1 MIKTKPSVIATAV
14 LLSLGLS
21 ACGGGS
27 SSGSDNSDDTPTVVN
42 TAPTAV
48 SLSTNNVEENAVA
61 ATIGVLS
68 ATDADSGDT
77 FTYTVTDDRFEVSGS
92 DLKLVE
98 GQSFNYELT
107 RSVDLEVTVTDSAS
121 NTFTQDLTVEITDSE
136 GVESVLEGLS
146 LPDTYAF
153 DSKFE
158 ADSSSVSHTGQA
170 ARQILI
176 LELNE
181 YIGSGLADDVAA
193 DAFASGAEAKT
204 KLMSFY
210 AKSEL
215 DWDTERDNGTD
226 LVISAVEIE
235 APLTAKQTTIT
246 DISSSHKNLIGKIA
260 GMDEVGQHK
269 DWTTDL
275 VGWNDTGS
283 VTPDGVIEALFDQL
297 VVNVQTEI
305 DGTIRN
311 DIAGN
316 PITKLYINE
325 DGTDIKQLVQKFLLG
340 AVNFSQ
346 GTDDYLDNTVDGKGL
361 LSVNTQDGTKTY
373 SNLEHQFDEGFG
385 YFGAAHNYNE
395 YTDLEIKSDASYKDI
410 DGDGEIDLA
419 SEINFSNSINAAKRD
434 DGSVGNTNPTDFTQQ
449 AYDAF
454 VTGRAIIN
462 AVAGEALSDDEMT
475 TLLEQRDA
483 AVLVWEKAISATIV
497 HYINDT
503 TADLDNIGND
513 DYSADNFADLAKH
526 WSELKGFSLNLQF
539 NPHSPMT
546 DDQFVTM
553 QEKIGMKPVTTVD
566 DVEAYKTALL
576 EVRTMLQEVY
586 NFDEENVENW

>member
-27 SSGSDNSDDTPTVVN
+27 SSSDNSDDAVTEIVN
-42 TAPTAV
+42 AAPTAV
-48 SLSTNNVEENAVA
+48 VLSANSVEENAVA
-61 ATIGVLS
+61 AVIGALS
-68 ATDADSGDT
+68 TTDADSDDT
-77 FTYTVTDDRFEVSGS
+77 FTYTVSDDRFEVSGS
-92 DLKLVE
+92 DLQLAAD
-98 GQSFNYELT
+98 QSLNYELT
-107 RSVDLEVTVTDSAS
+107 RSIDLEVTVTDSAS
-121 NTFTQDLTVEITDSE
+121 NTFTQDLTVEVTDSQ
-136 GVESVLEGLS
+136 GVDSVIAGLS

-158 ADSSSVSHTGQA
+158 ANSSSVSHTGQA

-176 LELNE
+176 LELNN
-181 YIGSGLADDVAA
+181 YISSGLAADVAGN
-193 DAFASGAEAKT
+193 AFNTGEEAKV

-210 AKSEL
+210 AKTEL

-226 LVISAVEIE
+226 LVISAVDIA

-246 DISSSHKNLIGKIA
+246 DISSSHKNLVGKIA

-269 DWTTDL
+269 DWTTAL
-275 VGWNDTGS
+275 VGWNETGS

-297 VVNVQTEI
+297 AANVQTDI

-325 DGTDIKQLVQKFLLG
+325 GGTDIKQLVQKFLLG

-385 YFGAAHNYNE
+385 YFGAARNYNE
-395 YTDLEIKSDASYKDI
+395 YTDVEISSDASYKDI
-410 DGDGEIDLA
+410 DADGEIDLA

-434 DGSVGNTNPTDFTQQ
+434 NGTVGNTSPTDFTQQ
-449 AYDAF
+449 AFDAF

-462 AVAGEALSDDEMT
+462 AAAGEALSADEMT
-475 TLLEQRDA
+475 TLLEQRDT

-503 TADLDNIGND
+503 TADLDNIGID
-513 DYSADNFADLAKH
+513 GYSADNFADLAKH

-546 DDQFVTM
+546 DEQFATM
-553 QEKIGMKPVTTVD
+553 QEKIGMKPVTVEA
-566 DVEAYKTALL
+566 DVEAYKTALA
-576 EVRTMLQEVY
+576 EVRDMLQEVY
-586 NFDEENVENW
+586 DFDAENVENW

>member
-77 FTYTVTDDRFEVSGS
+77 FTYTVADDRFEVSGS

-193 DAFASGAEAKT
+193 DVFASGAEAKT

-297 VVNVQTEI
+297 VANVQTEI

-316 PITKLYINE
+316 TIAKLYINE

>member
-193 DAFASGAEAKT
+193 DVFASGAEAKI

-297 VVNVQTEI
+297 VANVQTEI

-316 PITKLYINE
+316 TIAKLYINE